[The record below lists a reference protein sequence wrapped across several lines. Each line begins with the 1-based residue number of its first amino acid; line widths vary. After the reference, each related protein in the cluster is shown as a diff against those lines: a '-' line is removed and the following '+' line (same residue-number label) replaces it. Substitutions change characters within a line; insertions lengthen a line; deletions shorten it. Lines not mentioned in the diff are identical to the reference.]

1 MSQTFSNVTKTYL
14 SNFYEILDQMEE
26 GMTSAALRD
35 SVSYNFIVQMI
46 PHHQGAVEMA
56 QNILH
61 YTTFVPL
68 QEVAQGIIQEQNQS
82 IAAMEAALEHC
93 MACTSSPQDLGL
105 YARQFEQVSRQM
117 FCRMAQAKATND
129 INANFIREMI
139 PHHQGAI
146 QMADN
151 ALRFPLCEELQPILQ
166 SIIRS
171 QSAGI
176 RQMERLLSM
185 LTKGQK

>member
-14 SNFYEILDQMEE
+14 STYYDILDRMED
-26 GMTSAALRD
+26 GMTGAALRD
-35 SVSYNFIVQMI
+35 SISYNFIVQMI
-46 PHHQGAVEMA
+46 PHHQGAIEMS
-56 QNILH
+56 QNLLR

-68 QEVAQGIIQEQNQS
+68 QEVAQNIIREQTQS
-82 IAAMEAALEHC
+82 IAAMEAALERC
-93 MACTSSPQDLGL
+93 IGCTNTAQDLGL
-105 YARQFEQVSRQM
+105 YARQFDQITRQM
-117 FCRMAQAKATND
+117 FCRMAQAKAGND
-129 INANFIREMI
+129 INADFIREMV

-146 QMADN
+146 QMSDN
-151 ALRFPLCEELQPILQ
+151 ALRFPLCEELTPILQ

-176 RQMERLLSM
+176 RQMERLLAM

>member
-14 SNFYEILDQMEE
+14 SNFYEILDQMED
-26 GMTSAALRD
+26 GMTGAALRD

-46 PHHQGAVEMA
+46 PHHQGAIEMA
-56 QNILH
+56 QNILR

-68 QEVAQGIIQEQNQS
+68 QEVAQSIVREQTQGIE
-82 IAAMEAALEHC
+82 AMEAILERC
-93 MACTSSPQDLGL
+93 MACTSTPQDLGL
-105 YARQFEQVSRQM
+105 YARQFDQLSRQM
-117 FCRMAQAKATND
+117 FCRMTQAKATND

-166 SIIRS
+166 SIIRA
-171 QSAGI
+171 QNAGI
-176 RQMERLLSM
+176 RQMERLMS